1 MNTRATSPSGAGSES
16 RGGAASAS
24 LFARAQRVIPG
35 GVSSPVRAFKSV
47 GGTPVFFKRGEGA
60 HVVDEDG
67 NRYVDYCLAWGPL
80 ILGHAHPA
88 VVEATISAARDGL
101 AFGTCHRREAE
112 LAELILEAF
121 PWADRAR
128 FVVSGTEA
136 VLTAV
141 RLARAHT
148 GRRLLLK
155 FSGCY
160 HGHVD
165 ALMVKAGSGVATL
178 GLAES
183 AGVTETVA
191 HDTVVAPLADQAAL
205 REVFATYG
213 SQIAAAILEPLPA
226 NNGLLEQER
235 AWLATLRELTTASG
249 SLLIFDEVI
258 TGFRF
263 GFHGYGKVVD
273 VRPDLSTLGKI
284 IGGGLPVGGVVG
296 PAAILD
302 KLAPLGPVYQAG
314 TMAGNPVALA
324 AGVATL
330 RELRSGAVHQHL
342 EGLGARFSERAKA
355 RGLTLARVGGVFWP
369 VLDGGSIPHRAE
381 DIRDGAVHAFK
392 AGYARWL
399 DAGIYLPP
407 SAYEVGFLSA
417 AHQPEHIDALVDALA
432 GG

>member
-1 MNTRATSPSGAGSES
+1 MIPPGPSGARSEP
-16 RGGAASAS
+16 RAGAASES

-35 GVSSPVRAFKSV
+35 GVSSPVRAFKSI
-47 GGTPVFFKRGEGA
+47 GGTPVFLKRGEGA

-67 NRYVDYCLAWGPL
+67 NRYLDYCLAWGPL
-80 ILGHAHPA
+80 ILGHCHPA
-88 VVEATISAARDGL
+88 VVEATVAAAKDGL

-112 LAELILEAF
+112 LAELVLEAF

-191 HDTVVAPLADQAAL
+191 HDTVVAPLADEGAL
-205 REVFATYG
+205 REVFAKYG
-213 SQIAAAILEPLPA
+213 AQLAAAILEPLPA
-226 NNGLLEQER
+226 NNGLLEQTQG
-235 AWLATLRELTTASG
+235 WLKALRELTKASG

-263 GFHGYGKVVD
+263 GFHGYGRVVD
-273 VRPDLSTLGKI
+273 VVPDLTTLGKI

-302 KLAPLGPVYQAG
+302 QLAPLGPVYQAG

-330 RELRSGAVHQHL
+330 RELRSGAVHAHL
-342 EGLGARFSERAKA
+342 AALGERLSERAQE
-355 RGLTLARVGGVFWP
+355 RGVTLARVGGVFWP
-369 VLDGGSIPHRAE
+369 VLDGGSIPNRAE
-381 DIRDGAVHAFK
+381 DIRDAAVQVFK
-392 AGYARWL
+392 TRYRGWL
-399 DAGIYLPP
+399 DRGIYLPP

-417 AHQPEHIDALVDALA
+417 AHRPEHMDQLADALA